1 MVPLLHCCFC
11 LSCSEQEEFPGFAPR
26 NLGSDLHL
34 LLINWVTMSEGTA
47 SPTPRPLSC
56 QMFLQTKKLKK
67 KKNPLTPPN
76 PASNAVIITS
86 FYQRGNLREQVIWS
100 RFLSSERW
108 RPSVNS

>member
-56 QMFLQTKKLKK
+56 QMCLQTKKLKK
-67 KKNPLTPPN
+67 KKKTHSPPQPL
-76 PASNAVIITS
+76 PAT
-86 FYQRGNLREQVIWS
+86 LL
-100 RFLSSERW
+100 LSHHFTNEEI
-108 RPSVNS
+108 

>member
-56 QMFLQTKKLKK
+56 QMCLQTKKLKK
-67 KKNPLTPPN
+67 KKKKPTHPPK
-76 PASNAVIITS
+76 PCQQRCYYHIILPT
-86 FYQRGNLREQVIWS
+86 RK
-100 RFLSSERW
+100 SERTGHLVKV
-108 RPSVNS
+108 SEQ